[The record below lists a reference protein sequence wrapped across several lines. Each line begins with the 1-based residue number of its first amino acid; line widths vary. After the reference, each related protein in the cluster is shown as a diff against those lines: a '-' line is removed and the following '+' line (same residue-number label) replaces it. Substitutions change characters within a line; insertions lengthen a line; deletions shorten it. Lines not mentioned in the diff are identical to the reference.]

1 MDPDTSSEKSERLP
15 GGAVGTGAQGLCTL
29 PSPAW
34 LIQVS
39 KAGKVEPGVQGP
51 MEDRLPEASPRGL
64 SPPWDHCLQT
74 RSHRGRTRRSPS
86 RGPEGRQP
94 CPSLFLHV
102 TSSAPDRLSAGHVIG
117 EESVVFTEGRVCP
130 FLPSPR
136 AVPVS
141 LPRSRVGSQSRATL
155 HHPPTS
161 FQTSPEP
168 PDPVQGFLPS
178 SRLVGPQNQTYLERS
193 WCQFEE
199 HC

>member
-1 MDPDTSSEKSERLP
+1 MDPDTSSEKSGRRP

-39 KAGKVEPGVQGP
+39 EAGKVEPGGP
-51 MEDRLPEASPRGL
+51 RPHGGLASRGQPPETEL
-64 SPPWDHCLQT
+64 PWDPCLQT
-74 RSHRGRTRRSPS
+74 RSRRGRALRSPS
-86 RGPEGRQP
+86 RGAEGRQP
-94 CPSLFLHV
+94 CPSPFLHV
-102 TSSAPDRLSAGHVIG
+102 TSSAPDRLAAGPVIG
-117 EESVVFTEGRVCP
+117 EESVCP

-141 LPRSRVGSQSRATL
+141 LPRSGVGSQSRATR

-161 FQTSPEP
+161 FQTSPES